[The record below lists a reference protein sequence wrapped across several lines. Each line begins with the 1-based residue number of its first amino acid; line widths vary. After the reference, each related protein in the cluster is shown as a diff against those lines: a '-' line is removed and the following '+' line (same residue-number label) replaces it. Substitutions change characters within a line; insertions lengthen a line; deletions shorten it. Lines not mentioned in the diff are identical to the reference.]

1 MKNTVSGIFRLDT
14 ADKRSEKLKALAMD
28 SIMKQSGKTGV
39 REKGETE
46 PQ

>member
-14 ADKRSEKLKALAMD
+14 ADKRSEKLKALAID
-28 SIMKQSGKTGV
+28 SIMKNGKTGV